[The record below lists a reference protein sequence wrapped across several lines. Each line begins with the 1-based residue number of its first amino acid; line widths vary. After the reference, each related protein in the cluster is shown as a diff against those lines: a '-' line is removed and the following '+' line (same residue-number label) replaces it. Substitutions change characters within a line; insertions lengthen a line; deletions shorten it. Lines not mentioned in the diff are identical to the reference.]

1 MASSDSKRLISL
13 DYFRGICAVVVA
25 LSHFLMQANYGD
37 IFQHIAALAVEAF
50 FPLSGFVLGEQII
63 RVLNNRKSLG
73 VFLLRRWMRTLPPYL
88 IALIMISVLLDQFLT
103 QEFFG
108 YLFFVNYLRLCEEI
122 CFSDFF
128 PIAWSLSIEEW
139 FYILFPVFLIAVTRR
154 RKSRIKLTAWTL
166 GFVIFFVIARGLLFG
181 LEDPDQLRT
190 NTLLRLDSIAFGFL
204 LFIWFSENLPRSRL
218 VSLFLLS
225 LISLL
230 FLFFGLNSQHEGDIW
245 IQVLLFAAPI
255 FFGTII
261 ALLASYEE
269 GSKSTR
275 GRVISTIGVWLG
287 RTSYS
292 MYLFHLVL
300 IYLFFPNPTLGDLPL
315 FLFILLLFCAIF
327 YWTFERPILEL
338 RPKYAAFRSLG

>member
-1 MASSDSKRLISL
+1 MASSDSKRFISL
-13 DYFRGICAVVVA
+13 EYFRGICAVVVA

-73 VFLLRRWMRTLPPYL
+73 VFVLRRWMRTLPPYL
-88 IALIMISVLLDQFLT
+88 IALIMISVLLDQFLAR
-103 QEFFG
+103 EFFG
-108 YLFFVNYLRLCEEI
+108 YLFFINYLRLCEEI

-139 FYILFPVFLIAVTRR
+139 FYILFPIFLIAVTHH
-154 RKSRIKLTAWTL
+154 RKSRIKLIAWTL

-204 LFIWFSENLPRSRL
+204 LFIWSSENLPRRRL

-225 LISLL
+225 LICLL

-245 IQVLLFAAPI
+245 IQVLLLAAPI

-261 ALLASYEE
+261 ALLVNYER
-269 GSKSTR
+269 TR
-275 GRVISTIGVWLG
+275 TNTLRRFVLPVGVWLG

-292 MYLFHLVL
+292 IYLFHLIL
-300 IYLFFPNPTLGDLPL
+300 IYLFFPDPNLKDLPL
-315 FLFILLLFCAIF
+315 FLSILFLFSIVF
-327 YWTFERPILEL
+327 YWTIEKPILEL
-338 RPKYAAFRSLG
+338 RPKYATFRSLG